1 MNDFPANSKDSV
13 DPKPRYDGRSLISR
27 PIRNSSC
34 TVPNELLEFDYS
46 YGYDCKRY
54 FNLCK
59 IDENMLVFV
68 SGNLIHFFHVASRT
82 VTTRRSSTGGG
93 IGCVTVWVNPSEE
106 FCHLTVG
113 ENGTDPPIIIYQYP
127 EMEVV
132 SILVGGAT
140 AGYSRIDYTADGRLL
155 ISQSIEPDY
164 MLTVWNWAEGEIVL
178 RCKSFSNDVINV
190 MFSPSVPGH
199 ITTCGLGHIKFWR
212 MSNTFTGLKLQGE
225 LGRFGKTEISDII
238 GILPLPDEKVLS
250 GCQWG
255 NILVW
260 DGGLIKL
267 EVCRKGRKPCHE
279 GPITQLN
286 MRGGEVMTAGL
297 DGKIKIWFWETVE
310 LADPPDDDRFVEIEP
325 IMEFRIG
332 GDAHH
337 HSELMCLV
345 SKQTQDDFQWYAQDG
360 AGGIWLCDLTPA
372 HHTEPPQQLFQCH
385 AGAIAAVQAS
395 PVSNHVATL
404 GVDGKLC
411 VYDYCKRELLL
422 THQFHCPGRTMLWIP
437 PTLDPTGAILV
448 LGFSDG
454 FLRAVAVNLHDGHL
468 AYPENRVN
476 LIQLL
481 KPHSQPVTA
490 LSLNGRETILV
501 SGSEDKTIFVHRCV
515 RSDPHVVLEPIGL
528 VYTPSVVTS
537 ISWKPATLCTAL
549 VACRHG
555 QLLEVEL
562 PEDRV
567 EYTTISYH
575 LRHVEIKQ
583 LAFQSVKSEIK
594 RNLLVAEIEKRKQ
607 EKRARKQQTLDRMK
621 QDNPKAEIN
630 EKAFLAD
637 SDDEQELEPL
647 YIPKVANPILWAC
660 YTAEDTLWL
669 SMGGYD
675 AGYVYEYGF
684 DDEDPISC
692 TPIQDAEDTELT
704 CYLQDTNYIIFGT
717 SDGAVRVNRRKAD
730 FRDLDDHWTLP
741 MHDNRTGTVTGLAFS
756 YDFTHLFSIGADGN
770 LFAYRWYGAGEP
782 FKAIPPKPL
791 EKCVKRVFD
800 IDESSFP
807 SLEEQKARREADRL
821 AKIVA
826 DRRSAVQRTVAEYRK
841 RFDELLERNSRLP
854 ASYRIPVTD
863 FVLDERIMD
872 DLKERLA
879 SEMKLVHRRMAFDV
893 EKVRITAEKLHRFFL
908 EPLESFPVEV
918 LAVRSGQSVK
928 SFRIERLDEE
938 YVSTLAQVEKLV
950 EEEELRKRRFIEL
963 CKDPEDRV
971 PETSPTKRK
980 DRRKDSQVQRK
991 ESFLEGLSQSTIDFK
1006 LESKMRRLL
1015 AKYRERKNQETVRQQ
1030 EWEEHKGAKPDPN
1043 MNDPADDLAIKEAAC
1058 SIGDYNLKSDPE
1070 YEPTEEQVESA
1081 TGKYREL
1088 LRVRQ
1093 QMFDIQRDYNLKVF
1107 ALREQKLSLMHY
1119 VTKQKAKLREIHEE
1133 VPSDKQR
1140 QLPVEVA
1147 INKNVEY
1154 ADNQYKFE
1162 EDRKAFDQSIHEIER
1177 KGRAKPVLDHYDSI
1191 IKDALGLAGSGIASA
1206 PKLVLNKHEQE
1217 LRDMRLIKKLFK
1229 QDKIIDK
1236 VTRRIDQFD
1245 EELKTLS
1252 QKRLQVETDAKL
1264 LENFQLTLYQELWIL
1279 KDFSKIESEI
1289 VLSVEQITL
1298 ERNDLLKSVQD
1309 ARAAIEQVEQEMETI
1324 QKEQRSNLQRF
1335 NSSCLENEFSKVMKR
1350 IYKKKYKP
1358 CKINDNDSDSSS
1370 EYSSEDIDGLE
1381 GTNDGEVSKVFL
1393 DLNQCPTGCDQEL
1406 YTLAI
1411 QLRNE
1416 KLELQRRYYAEDRTL
1431 KEMHKNLENLKPKLV
1446 DTGLRLERKK
1456 RELLELRREKQSRL
1470 NDIDTLVIVKMDQMQ
1485 YFRTETEFHD
1495 VENSLMFNR
1504 EALLKLY
1511 SRVDQ
1516 LAAETLETKRK
1527 HRVNVVHLARMKTD
1541 IKYMRQQLITL
1552 KEVINETMMKK
1563 FGRVIDLDELE
1574 ETILRQYTFEMRA
1587 NLDDVKK
1594 TYAVRTK
1601 ELKKLY
1607 AKKQEE
1613 LKKVIQEGTEKLH
1626 ILTVLQEEYNNLEKS
1641 LAHQK
1646 ILLEKRNT
1654 APPPTY
1660 SDDLTKL
1667 REIAK
1672 IQKEQI
1678 NTLQREIRTL
1688 SMKCKPLS
1696 AESPDVEITIP
1707 PPVTGGKPVPMA
1719 DESVYNAV
1727 MDSAPPSTRASSPDN
1742 FLYNEISGLIDDFLM
1757 EQLGSHVLQSDIK
1770 RVVNHLAHY
1779 LSNIIHNFAP
1789 EHASDLLP
1797 HIIENFKS
1805 FIPEEL
1811 LITIPPQAIAELIE
1825 SIFRTFKE
1833 GYDIDTKEILG
1844 EIVSNSLEMIFPAS
1858 QNYSHNILMDIMKQV
1873 LSTLHLADVSHPDTI
1888 AFVANGIRHKPGI
1901 DADGVNVEQV
1911 CEELL
1916 VYAQENTVE
1925 DITLQTIRGV
1935 IEGILQ
1941 CVREQ

>member
-1 MNDFPANSKDSV
+1 MEQTQQDASSSNGKSKRIHSM
-13 DPKPRYDGRSLISR
+13 ISK

-34 TVPNELLEFDYS
+34 TIPIELLELDYS

-59 IDENMLVFV
+59 VDENVLVFA
-68 SGNLIHFFHVASRT
+68 SGNLIHFFHVGTRT

-93 IGCVTVWVNPSEE
+93 IGCITTNPSEE
-106 FCHLTVG
+106 FSHLTVG
-113 ENGTDPPIIIYQYP
+113 ENGPNPPIIIYQYP
-127 EMEVV
+127 EMTVEG
-132 SILVGGAT
+132 ILTGGT
-140 AGYSRIDYTADGRLL
+140 TGGYSRIDYTVDGKLL
-155 ISQSIEPDY
+155 IAQGIEPEY
-164 MLTVWNWAEGEIVL
+164 MLTVWNWSEGEIVL

-199 ITTCGLGHIKFWR
+199 ITTCGLGHIKFWK
-212 MSNTFTGLKLQGE
+212 MSHTFTGLKLQGE

-260 DGGLIKL
+260 EAGLIKL

-279 GPITQLN
+279 GSITQLH
-286 MRGGEVMTAGL
+286 MRAGEVMTAGL

-332 GDAHH
+332 SDPHH

-345 SKQTQDDFQWYAQDG
+345 NKQGEYEWYAQDG
-360 AGGIWLCDLTPA
+360 NGGIWLCDLTPA
-372 HHTEPPQQLFQCH
+372 HHTEPPQQLFKCH

-395 PVSNHVATL
+395 PVSSHVATL
-404 GVDGKLC
+404 GVDGMLC
-411 VYDYCKRELLL
+411 VYDYAKRELLL
-422 THQFHCPGRTMLWIP
+422 SHRFQCAGRTMLWLP

-454 FLRAVAVNLHDGHL
+454 FLRAVALNLHDGHL
-468 AYPENRVN
+468 SYPENRVN
-476 LIQLL
+476 LIQVL
-481 KPHSQPVTA
+481 KPHAKTITA
-490 LSLNGRETILV
+490 LALNIRETILV
-501 SGSEDKTIFVHRCV
+501 SGAEDKTIFVHRCV
-515 RSDPHVVLEPIGL
+515 RGTPHVTIEPIGL
-528 VYTPSVVTS
+528 VYTPSPVTS
-537 ISWKPATLCTAL
+537 LDWKPGYASIAL
-549 VACRHG
+549 VGCQHG

-562 PEDRV
+562 PESPVD
-567 EYTTISYH
+567 YTTISYH

-583 LAFQSVKSEIK
+583 LTFQSVKSEIK
-594 RNLLVAEIEKRKQ
+594 RNLRIADIERRKQ
-607 EKRARKQQTLDRMK
+607 EKRARKLHTLEKLR
-621 QDNPKAEIN
+621 QDDPRAEIN
-630 EKAFLAD
+630 EVAFLAD
-637 SDDEQELEPL
+637 SDGEEELEPL
-647 YIPKVANPILWAC
+647 YIPKVPNPILWAR
-660 YTAEDTLWL
+660 YTEEDTLWL

-692 TPIQDAEDTELT
+692 TPIPEAEDTELT
-704 CYLQDTNYIIFGT
+704 CYLRDTHYTIFGT
-717 SDGAVRVNRRKAD
+717 SDGALRVNRTKED
-730 FRDLDDHWTLP
+730 FRDLGDYWTLP
-741 MHDNRTGTVTGLAFS
+741 MHDNRTGRVTGLAFS
-756 YDFTHLFSIGADGN
+756 YDYSYIFSTGTDGN
-770 LFAYRWYGAGEP
+770 LFAYRWFGEGEP
-782 FKAIPPKPL
+782 FQAIPPKAL
-791 EKCVKRVFD
+791 EKSVKRVFD
-800 IDESSFP
+800 IDEQNYP
-807 SLEEQKARREADRL
+807 SLEEQKARKERDRL
-821 AKIVA
+821 EQIVA
-826 DRRSAVQRTVAEYRK
+826 GRKNEVLETVATYRK
-841 RFDELLERNSRLP
+841 QFEALLERNRSLP
-854 ASYRIPVTD
+854 ESYRIPVTD
-863 FVLDERIMD
+863 FVLDERITD
-872 DLKERLA
+872 DLRSQLEA
-879 SEMKLVHRRMAFDV
+879 EMALVHRRMAFDV
-893 EKVRITAEKLHRFFL
+893 EKVRITADKLHRFFL
-908 EPLESFPVEV
+908 NPLERFPIEV
-918 LAVRSGQSVK
+918 LAVSTGRSVK
-928 SFRIERLDEE
+928 SFRIEKLDDD
-938 YVSTLAQVEKLV
+938 YFQTLQQVEKLV
-950 EEEELRKRRFIEL
+950 EEEENRRRL
-963 CKDPEDRV
+963 
-971 PETSPTKRK
+971 PETATDKRN
-980 DRRKDSQVQRK
+980 DRRKDSQLQRK

-1015 AKYRERKNQETVRQQ
+1015 SKYRERKNQETIRQQ
-1030 EWEEHKGAKPDPN
+1030 EWEEHKASKPDPN
-1043 MNDPADDLAIKEAAC
+1043 VNDPADDLAIREAAS

-1070 YEPTEEQVESA
+1070 YEPIEEQVETT
-1081 TGKYREL
+1081 TGKYHEL

-1093 QMFDIQRDYNLKVF
+1093 EMFTLRNEYNEKVF
-1107 ALREQKLSLMHY
+1107 ALRDRKVELRRY
-1119 VTKQKAKLREIHEE
+1119 VEKQKAKLRDIHAELPTDKRKQLQRE
-1133 VPSDKQR
+1133 VVIDV
-1140 QLPVEVA
+1140 QL
-1147 INKNVEY
+1147 EY
-1154 ADNQYKFE
+1154 ADEQYKFE
-1162 EDRKAFDQSIHEIER
+1162 EDRTQLDTVPQDLVR
-1177 KGRAKPVLDHYDSI
+1177 KKGVKGTPDYYDSI
-1191 IKDALGLAGSGIASA
+1191 LQEVLGLDSVEGMKVKPSSGQ
-1206 PKLVLNKHEQE
+1206 NKHEQE
-1217 LRDMRLIKKLFK
+1217 LREMRLVRKLFK

-1236 VTRRIDQFD
+1236 VACRIAEFD
-1245 EELKTLS
+1245 RELEKLS
-1252 QKRLQVETDAKL
+1252 HERLIVETNAKL

-1279 KDFSKIESEI
+1279 KDFSKLETD
-1289 VLSVEQITL
+1289 VLNGVEQVTI
-1298 ERNDLLKSVQD
+1298 ERNGLLQAVQD
-1309 ARAAIEQVEQEMETI
+1309 ARASIEQVEQEIELI

-1335 NSSCLENEFSKVMKR
+1335 NSSCLDNEFAKVMKR

-1381 GTNDGEVSKVFL
+1381 VANDTEVSKVFL
-1393 DLNQCPTGCDQEL
+1393 DLNHCPAGCDPDT
-1406 YTLAI
+1406 YNLAI
-1411 QLRNE
+1411 QLRDE
-1416 KLELQRRYYAEDRTL
+1416 KLELQRRHYAEDRSL
-1431 KEMHKNLENLKPKLV
+1431 RELHKTLENLKPQLA
-1446 DTGLRLERKK
+1446 DSELRLAKK
-1456 RELLELRREKQSRL
+1456 KDELLELRREKQRRL

-1495 VENSLMFNR
+1495 VEHSLLFNR

-1511 SRVDQ
+1511 ARVDQ
-1516 LAAETLETKRK
+1516 LAAETLETKRR

-1541 IKYMRQQLITL
+1541 IKYMRQQLVTL
-1552 KEVINETMMKK
+1552 REEINETMMKK

-1594 TYAVRTK
+1594 NYDERTK

-1607 AKKQEE
+1607 SKKQEE

-1626 ILTVLQEEYNNLEKS
+1626 VLTVLQEEYNNLEKA

-1646 ILLEKRNT
+1646 QLQEKRAN
-1654 APPPTY
+1654 PPPTY
-1660 SDDLTKL
+1660 SEDLSKL

-1696 AESPDVEITIP
+1696 AESPDVEIAIP
-1707 PPVTGGKPVPMA
+1707 PPVCGKPAPLP

-1742 FLYNEISGLIDDFLM
+1742 FLYNEISSLIDDFLV
-1757 EQLGSHVLQSDIK
+1757 EQLGSRVLQSDIK

-1844 EIVSNSLEMIFPAS
+1844 EIVGNSLEMIFPAS
-1858 QNYSHNILMDIMKQV
+1858 QNYSHNILVDIMKQV
-1873 LSTLHLADVSHPDTI
+1873 LATLHIADINHPETI
-1888 AFVANGIRHKPGI
+1888 EFIANGIRHKPGI
-1901 DADGVNVEQV
+1901 DPDGVDVTMV
-1911 CEELL
+1911 SEEILL
-1916 VYAQENTVE
+1916 YAQENTVDE
-1925 DITLQTIRGV
+1925 VSLELIKGV
-1935 IEGILQ
+1935 IQGILQ
-1941 CVREQ
+1941 CVREP

>member
-1 MNDFPANSKDSV
+1 MDNFSPPSEAASKPA
-13 DPKPRYDGRSLISR
+13 RYDGKSLISK

-34 TVPNELLEFDYS
+34 TIPNEVLEFDYS

-59 IDENMLVFV
+59 IDENVLVFA
-68 SGNLIHFFHVASRT
+68 SGNLIHFFHVGTRT

-93 IGCVTVWVNPSEE
+93 IGCITVNPCAEY
-106 FCHLTVG
+106 CHLTVA
-113 ENGTDPPIIIYQYP
+113 ENGANPPIIIYQYP

-132 SILVGGAT
+132 NVLVGGTT
-140 AGYSRIDYTADGRLL
+140 AGYSRVDYTGDGRLL
-155 ISQSIEPDY
+155 ISQGIEPDY
-164 MLTVWNWAEGEIVL
+164 MLTVWNWTEGEIVL

-199 ITTCGLGHIKFWR
+199 ITTCGLGHVKFWK

-238 GILPLPDEKVLS
+238 GLLPLPDEKVLS

-260 DGGLIKL
+260 EAGLIKL
-267 EVCRKGRKPCHE
+267 EVCRKGRKPCHD
-279 GPITQLN
+279 GPITQLS
-286 MRGGEVMTAGL
+286 MRGSEIMTAGL

-332 GDAHH
+332 TDATH

-345 SKQTQDDFQWYAQDG
+345 SREQGEFQWYAQDG

-372 HHTEPPQQLFQCH
+372 HHTEPPQQLFRCH
-385 AGAIAAVQAS
+385 AGPIAAVQTS
-395 PVSNHVATL
+395 PVSGHVATL

-411 VYDYCKRELLL
+411 VYDYHKRELLL
-422 THQFHCPGRTMLWIP
+422 THQFQYSGRTMLWLP
-437 PTLDPTGAILV
+437 VTLDPTGAILV

-454 FLRAVAVNLHDGHL
+454 FLRTVAVNLHDGHL

-481 KPHSQPVTA
+481 KPHTEAVTA
-490 LSLNGRETILV
+490 LALNASETILV
-501 SGSEDKTIFVHRCV
+501 SGSEDGTIFVHRFV
-515 RSDPHVVLEPIGL
+515 RTGPHVTIEPIGL
-528 VYTPSVVTS
+528 VYTPSAVS
-537 ISWKPATLCTAL
+537 SLNWKPDSAATAL
-549 VACRHG
+549 VGCRHG
-555 QLLEVEL
+555 QLLEVDL
-562 PEDRV
+562 PEREVD
-567 EYTTISYH
+567 YTTISYH

-583 LAFQSVKSEIK
+583 LVFQSVKSEIK
-594 RNLLVAEIEKRKQ
+594 RNLLIADTERRRQ
-607 EKRARKQQTLDRMK
+607 EKRAKKQQSLDRLR
-621 QDNPKAEIN
+621 QADPKAEIN
-630 EKAFLAD
+630 EEAFLAD
-637 SDDEQELEPL
+637 SDDEQDLEPL
-647 YIPKVANPILWAC
+647 YIPKVPSPILWAR
-660 YTAEDTLWL
+660 YTDEDTLWL

-684 DDEDPISC
+684 DDEDPLSC
-692 TPIQDAEDTELT
+692 TPIPAAEDTELT
-704 CYLQDTNYIIFGT
+704 CFLQDTHYTIYGA
-717 SDGAVRVNRRKAD
+717 SDGTVRVNRTKQD
-730 FRDLDDHWTLP
+730 FRDLSDHWTLP
-741 MHDNRTGTVTGLAFS
+741 MHDNRTGRITGLAFS
-756 YDFTHLFSIGADGN
+756 YDFSYLFSVGTDGN
-770 LFAYRWYGAGEP
+770 LFAYRWYGAGDA
-782 FKAIPPKPL
+782 FQAVPPKPL
-791 EKCVKRVFD
+791 EKSVKRVFD
-800 IDESSFP
+800 IAEQGFP
-807 SLEEQKARREADRL
+807 SLEQQKAKREADRL

-826 DRRSAVQRTVAEYRK
+826 DRREVVRKRVAEHRE
-841 RFDELLERNSRLP
+841 RFVALLERNRALP
-854 ASYRIPVTD
+854 PAYRIPVTD

-872 DLKERLA
+872 DLREQLEA
-879 SEMKLVHRRMAFDV
+879 DMSLVHRRMAFDV
-893 EKVRITAEKLHRFFL
+893 EKVRITARKLSRFFL
-908 EPLESFPVEV
+908 EPLESFPIEV
-918 LAVRSGQSVK
+918 LAVRSERSVK
-928 SFRIERLDEE
+928 SFRIEKLDDE
-938 YVSTLAQVEKLV
+938 YFETVKEVDRLV
-950 EEEELRKRRFIEL
+950 EAEELRKRRFIEL
-963 CKDPEDRV
+963 CKTPEDRH

-980 DRRKDSQVQRK
+980 DRRKDSQLQRK

-1030 EWEEHKGAKPDPN
+1030 EWEAHKAAKPDPN
-1043 MNDPADDLAIKEAAC
+1043 VNDPADDQAIQEAAGT
-1058 SIGDYNLKSDPE
+1058 IGDYNLKSDPE
-1070 YEPTEEQVESA
+1070 YEPSEERVESA

-1093 QMFDIQRDYNLKVF
+1093 ELFAIQGAYNRKVF
-1107 ALREQKLSLMHY
+1107 ALRDQKLDLMRY
-1119 VTKQKAKLREIHEE
+1119 VDKQKRKLRDIYDEI
-1133 VPSDKQR
+1133 PADKR
-1140 QLPVEVA
+1140 KSLPVELT
-1147 INKNVEY
+1147 INVDTEY
-1154 ADNQYKFE
+1154 ADDRYKFE
-1162 EDRKAFDQSIHEIER
+1162 EDRMKLDSPTQAGVP
-1177 KGRAKPVLDHYDSI
+1177 KGPCNKGTLAYFDSI
-1191 IKDALGLAGSGIASA
+1191 AKDALGLAGADGATRPPMA
-1206 PKLVLNKHEQE
+1206 NKHEQE
-1217 LRDMRLIKKLFK
+1217 LRDERLVRKLFK
-1229 QDKIIDK
+1229 QDKIIGK
-1236 VTRRIDQFD
+1236 VARRIAQFD
-1245 EELKTLS
+1245 DELAKLA
-1252 QKRLQVETDAKL
+1252 QERLQVETDAKL

-1279 KDFSKIESEI
+1279 RDFSKIETEI
-1289 VLSVEQITL
+1289 VRGVEEITI
-1298 ERNDLLKSVQD
+1298 ERNELLKAVHD
-1309 ARAAIEQVEQEMETI
+1309 ARAAIELVEQEIETI
-1324 QKEQRSNLQRF
+1324 QREQRSNLHRF
-1335 NSSCLENEFSKVMKR
+1335 NSACLDNEYAKVMKR

-1358 CKINDNDSDSSS
+1358 CKINDNESDSSS
-1370 EYSSEDIDGLE
+1370 EYSSEDIEGLE
-1381 GTNDGEVSKVFL
+1381 VANEGEVSKVFL
-1393 DLNQCPTGCDQEL
+1393 DLNHCPAGCDPDL
-1406 YTLAI
+1406 YALAI

-1416 KLELQRRYYAEDRTL
+1416 KLDLQRRHYAEDKTL
-1431 KEMHKNLENLKPKLV
+1431 KEWHRQLENLKPSLAETNV
-1446 DTGLRLERKK
+1446 RLGRKK
-1456 RELLELRREKQSRL
+1456 DELLELRRDKQRRL
-1470 NDIDTLVIVKMDQMQ
+1470 NDIDTLVIVRMDQMQ
-1485 YFRTETEFHD
+1485 YFRTENEFHD
-1495 VENSLMFNR
+1495 VESSLMFNR
-1504 EALLKLY
+1504 DALLTLY

-1541 IKYMRQQLITL
+1541 IKYMRQQLVSL
-1552 KEVINETMMKK
+1552 KETINGTMMKK

-1594 TYAVRTK
+1594 SYAERTK
-1601 ELKKLY
+1601 DLKKLY
-1607 AKKQEE
+1607 ARKQEE

-1641 LAHQK
+1641 LAHQRA
-1646 ILLEKRNT
+1646 LQEKRNH
-1654 APPPTY
+1654 PPPTY

-1696 AESPDVEITIP
+1696 AESPDVEIIIP
-1707 PPVTGGKPVPMA
+1707 PPVTGGKPLPLA

-1858 QNYSHNILMDIMKQV
+1858 QNYSHNILVDIMKQV
-1873 LSTLHLADVSHPDTI
+1873 LATLHLADVSHPDTVG
-1888 AFVANGIRHKPGI
+1888 FVANGIRHKPGI
-1901 DADGVNVEQV
+1901 DADDVNVALV

-1925 DITLQTIRGV
+1925 DITLDTIRTV

-1941 CVREQ
+1941 CVRDQ